1 MYQIC
6 RLAEEKGLPGKA
18 LPKRSEVLN
27 IYELAHSCGLP
38 LADLLGAMSRDKKNL
53 HGSLNLIL
61 LDEIGKSRIYPT
73 STGFFPLERTI

>member
-1 MYQIC
+1 M
-6 RLAEEKGLPGKA
+6 RTRRDGRPHG
-18 LPKRSEVLN
+18 
-27 IYELAHSCGLP
+27 
-38 LADLLGAMSRDKKNL
+38 ADRDKKNL